1 MARCLA
7 ADEKAERE
15 HQMNLVAVF
24 NREGGTFKTT
34 DMDAYGAHATEVFTR
49 AGHRIECHVV
59 SGSEIV
65 STMQRVAALP
75 GVEGLIAGGGDGT
88 ISAAA
93 DIAWKNGLVLG
104 IVPAGTMNL
113 FARSLKLPLDIWA
126 VLDVLAEGRVENVD
140 IASANGRSFVHQFSA
155 GLHARM
161 VRYRDSMSFASRLGK
176 IRASTRA
183 ALGVMFNPPEFEV
196 EFNAKGKTGH
206 RKVSAI
212 SVSNNE
218 FGQDALLVAPDVT
231 GGHLGFYFADPLS
244 PAGVAHLVFDILR
257 GRLKENAAV
266 TAMTTT
272 EVELHFPRA
281 RHDVRCVIDG
291 ELLPMDRDVKLR
303 IHAGELKV
311 LVPPQA
317 GQATGK
323 ATGTAT
329 AEEESA
335 GSGI

>member
-1 MARCLA
+1 
-7 ADEKAERE
+7 
-15 HQMNLVAVF
+15 MNLFAVF
-24 NREGGTFKTT
+24 NRDGGTFKTT
-34 DMDAYGAHATEVFTR
+34 DMDAYCAHAVKTFKE
-49 AGHRIECHVV
+49 AGHQIDCHVV
-59 SGSEIV
+59 SGDDV
-65 STMQRVAALP
+65 VDTMKKAAETE
-75 GVEGLIAGGGDGT
+75 GVEALIAGGGDGT

-93 DIAWKNGLVLG
+93 DIAWRSGLALG

-113 FARSLKLPLDIWA
+113 FARSLKLPLDIWQ
-126 VLDVLAEGRVENVD
+126 VLDVLADAKVQHVD

-161 VRYRDSMSFASRLGK
+161 VRYRNSMNFGSRLGK
-176 IRASTRA
+176 MRASTRA
-183 ALGVMFNPPEFEV
+183 AIGVMFNPPEFEV
-196 EFNAKGKTGH
+196 EFNAEGKAGL

-218 FGQDALLVAPDVT
+218 FGSDPLMYAPDLT
-231 GGHLGFYFADPLS
+231 GGHLGFYTADPLK
-244 PAGVAHLVFDILR
+244 PAGVAQLVLDILR

-266 TAMTTT
+266 TAMTAT

-291 ELLPMDRDVKLR
+291 ELLPMDRDVKLK

-311 LVPPQA
+311 LVPREPDEIQH
-317 GQATGK
+317 
-323 ATGTAT
+323 
-329 AEEESA
+329 EDS